1 MATPLDLQ
9 EQEQLDALKAYWKQ
23 YGNLITWALIAAL
36 AVYAGLNGWKWWQ
49 REQSAKAGALYEQLA
64 TGRSGNDAQRAGQV
78 FGDLKERYPRTV
90 FAEQGGLLAARV
102 QFDRGQTDAASAS
115 LTWVADNARK
125 TNTRSVARLRLAGLL
140 LQAKDYD
147 AALKQLDQA
156 KAPTFEALVADR
168 RGDVLLAQGKAA
180 EARAAYQ
187 AAWKAMDD
195 KLEYRRL
202 IDAKLTALGAA
213 PNALPA
219 LAAAAGTAAA
229 PATKT
234 ASAPGSGASK

>member
-1 MATPLDLQ
+1 MASPLDLQ
-9 EQEQLDALKAYWKQ
+9 EQEQLDTLKAFWKQ
-23 YGNLITWALIAAL
+23 YGNLITWALVAAL
-36 AVYAGLNGWKWWQ
+36 AVYAGLNGWRCWQ
-49 REQSAKAGALYEQLA
+49 RDQSAKAAGLYEQLELA
-64 TGRSGNDAQRAGQV
+64 AQANDAQRAGQV

-115 LTWVADNARK
+115 LTWVADNAK
-125 TNTRSVARLRLAGLL
+125 EDEYKSVARLRLAGLL

-156 KAPTFEALVADR
+156 KAPAFEALVADR

-187 AAWKAMDD
+187 AAWKAMDE

-213 PNALPA
+213 PNAVPA
-219 LAAAAGTAAA
+219 PVAAADTAGTPAA
-229 PATKT
+229 KS
-234 ASAPGSGASK
+234 ASAPGSGAAK